1 LVRPTLAIYITL
13 FAVAVMA
20 IAQIVYWKLVINREA
35 APGDAAPK
43 GPAMDWA
50 LEPIDPRD
58 GFAADTAEP
67 LLVSEP
73 AVVSEPVLFGA

>member
-1 LVRPTLAIYITL
+1 MRSTLAIYITL

-43 GPAMDWA
+43 GPAMGWA
-50 LEPIDPRD
+50 LEPIDPCG
-58 GFAADTAEP
+58 GFAAETAEVLLGSEP
-67 LLVSEP
+67 ALVSEP
-73 AVVSEPVLFGA
+73 VVFGA